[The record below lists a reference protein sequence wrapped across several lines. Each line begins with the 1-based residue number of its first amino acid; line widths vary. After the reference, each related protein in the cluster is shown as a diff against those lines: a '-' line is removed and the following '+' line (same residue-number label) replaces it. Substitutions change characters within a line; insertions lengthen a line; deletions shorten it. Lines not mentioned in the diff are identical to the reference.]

1 MLVALDSEITISM
14 SVWSLIFSP
23 AKWSHIR
30 FQRRTVPNSLRPRL
44 RWLMRSEIPQ
54 PNLFSI
60 VIAAHNI
67 HLTGFNS
74 FCINT
79 IRSNPFLS
87 PASRMIT
94 RSQNHSSHR
103 WKKKSSTERIILPIE
118 RFKPALLPILS
129 FITLSAPIAH
139 WKIWHHARWKR
150 ASVRLLNETSVFESP
165 NLLVFY
171 YVLRRF
177 VFSCLIFASARHS
190 LKSLSYQDFQDIKWP
205 YPILKSHRL
214 VRIG

>member
-1 MLVALDSEITISM
+1 MKNAIPHLVLFFIA
-14 SVWSLIFSP
+14 
-23 AKWSHIR
+23 
-30 FQRRTVPNSLRPRL
+30 TVERN
-44 RWLMRSEIPQ
+44 IP
-54 PNLFSI
+54 
-60 VIAAHNI
+60 
-67 HLTGFNS
+67 LTGFNS

-129 FITLSAPIAH
+129 FITLSAPIVH
-139 WKIWHHARWKR
+139 WKIWRHARWKR
-150 ASVRLLNETSVFESP
+150 ASVQLLNETSVFESS

-190 LKSLSYQDFQDIKWP
+190 LKSLS
-205 YPILKSHRL
+205 
-214 VRIG
+214 